1 MKLTS
6 KIKKE
11 HKSHKPLLSTSRY
24 STRKII
30 SMEMQMVKAK
40 YFKVVYSMQPR
51 ILISAKVNYLKTIDL
66 LLTKVHL

>member
-1 MKLTS
+1 
-6 KIKKE
+6 
-11 HKSHKPLLSTSRY
+11 
-24 STRKII
+24 
-30 SMEMQMVKAK
+30 MQMVKAK